1 MKRTANALSVP
12 YGGMV
17 TSMLQL
23 SCAFLPTTFVASP
36 GGGLIEP
43 LVENLLNVGSSGI
56 NKSGLTKNHDY
67 LVTQTNKAIAAVVV
81 DAESLLQSGVYV
93 NRKDIPHLD
102 ATATQAA
109 SIQKQCQNRN
119 LVRIDDCCRDFSFI
133 FSFRVLFH
141 FLKNLIFA
149 FFLRSLYLSMYIYLF
164 LIELLLIFPRR
175 GGCGVGDG

>member
-67 LVTQTNKAIAAVVV
+67 LFTQTNKAIAAVVV

-141 FLKNLIFA
+141 F
-149 FFLRSLYLSMYIYLF
+149 
-164 LIELLLIFPRR
+164 
-175 GGCGVGDG
+175 

>member
-1 MKRTANALSVP
+1 M
-12 YGGMV
+12 

-23 SCAFLPTTFVASP
+23 ACAFSPTIFVASP

-43 LVENLLNVGSSGI
+43 LVENLLNVSSSGI

-67 LVTQTNKAIAAVVV
+67 LFTQTNKAIAAVVV

-149 FFLRSLYLSMYIYLF
+149 FFEVPIFIYVYIF
-164 LIELLLIFPRR
+164 IFN
-175 GGCGVGDG
+175 